1 VQRLRVCEVDLM
13 GMENY
18 WEQQRRE
25 AESRRTRMEISGL
38 KNENELLRR
47 KITTLEN
54 NSYDDHDLW
63 NEINQIKRE
72 LAKLK
77 QKQEATH

>member
-1 VQRLRVCEVDLM
+1 MQRLRVCEVDLM

>member
-1 VQRLRVCEVDLM
+1 M